1 MPKRKSA
8 PAAANAPSTADEVA
22 HFGVFSLKKAKTKDK
37 QKPAAIGA
45 SKFQAVPFPKQERPR
60 EAECRVRHQIGS
72 RQLKF
77 KN

>member
-1 MPKRKSA
+1 MH
-8 PAAANAPSTADEVA
+8 PALLMRSHTLECFP
-22 HFGVFSLKKAKTKDK
+22 LKKAKTKDK